1 MRRYRCRADGCGWE
15 GLLPRR
21 RHRDRPSRRAA
32 RAAAVS
38 QVARLRLARYATVIL
53 LGLSAAVAGTV
64 AWVRQ
69 LPAPFVGAGRVVP
82 AGQSYDG
89 DALPPEH
96 PLLTWAAQKPPP
108 ASTTPAPGPSPSASP
123 GTSSARPPA
132 SSKATPAAN
141 LDGGWALALRQ
152 NCAWGEP
159 GRMPYAGSV
168 DQALGALRL
177 PPKVAEHFAQR
188 IRAHQVSDR
197 VEIRNDAIQAEKMLR
212 VYDPRRI
219 AMTFGRTLCIGTQVH
234 FAPRHAEW
242 GDLYEVADG
251 SGRRWAVMVPDACG
265 NVSLLHARGAKGDGE
280 GDAYALATGGWADFD
295 EESSGLQVSVHTA
308 DDRPLDGTRGILGT
322 LGKVFNIPEPG
333 TLESVGVALGALALT
348 GWLRRRRVRATPPSA
363 SPPRRP

>member
-15 GLLPRR
+15 GLLQVS
-21 RHRDRPSRRAA
+21 RHRRQPSRRAA
-32 RAAAVS
+32 RAAALS
-38 QVARLRLARYATVIL
+38 HVAQLKLARYATVVL

-64 AWVRQ
+64 AYVRQ
-69 LPAPFVGAGRVVP
+69 LPVPFVGGGRVIP

-108 ASTTPAPGPSPSASP
+108 APSV
-123 GTSSARPPA
+123 
-132 SSKATPAAN
+132 
-141 LDGGWALALRQ
+141 DGDRALALRQ

-159 GRMPYAGSV
+159 GRMPYAGGV
-168 DQALGALRL
+168 DQALAALRL

-188 IRAHQVSDR
+188 IRAHQASDR

-251 SGRRWAVMVPDACG
+251 TGRRWAVMVPDVCG